1 MYTLGNKLP
10 NGFFESF
17 ETLTDEQAR
26 QALLDAWATP
36 DQQLYNLMHDTCPT
50 CKGQGYVKHRA
61 KGGQVV
67 RENCGCPQC
76 LGTGAIVK

>member
-1 MYTLGNKLP
+1 VYKLGNALP

-17 ETLTDEQAR
+17 ETLTDEQSR

-36 DQQLYNLMHDTCPT
+36 EQQIYNLMHTTCPT
-50 CKGQGYVKHRA
+50 CKGQGRVVHRT
-61 KGGQVV
+61 KGGQAI

-76 LGTGAIVK
+76 KGTGAVLK